1 MILCEYTP
9 CFKPLLNRYDVTYAS
24 VYGAVWRYCQGNKH
38 ICTATIAAIAERAG
52 VSGAVV
58 ASRLNVLEED
68 GWIESKKVCTKVGW
82 RRVMH
87 LVLNA
92 ATMKEEPEEI
102 NVDEIEWQHPD
113 AFETPS
119 TEGEDTT
126 PAMVTH
132 PLESVDSPPP
142 EQKKESIEESIEESS
157 KKNCGDATF
166 EICPTPASKELFACY
181 RRKRWN
187 TDYQRDEFLSCEKEV
202 GTEIMLEAVHWA
214 ASSDGIKYPIKSI
227 MTRARNIAK
236 ERNNPGGR
244 RQKKRTESDPDSPFA
259 EGNYYDHLADIIDEN
274 PEFFEEYEDA

>member
-119 TEGEDTT
+119 TEEEDTT

-157 KKNCGDATF
+157 KKNSPALLEYYKECFNLKFVSGGKLKTLLSAEEDFGIDTVKEA
-166 EICPTPASKELFACY
+166 IRWASAAGYSSDMNRIYNASKKIHSKKGYVDDQNPFDGQGYFDPLA
-181 RRKRWN
+181 
-187 TDYQRDEFLSCEKEV
+187 EF
-202 GTEIMLEAVHWA
+202 
-214 ASSDGIKYPIKSI
+214 
-227 MTRARNIAK
+227 
-236 ERNNPGGR
+236 
-244 RQKKRTESDPDSPFA
+244 
-259 EGNYYDHLADIIDEN
+259 ID
-274 PEFFEEYEDA
+274 A